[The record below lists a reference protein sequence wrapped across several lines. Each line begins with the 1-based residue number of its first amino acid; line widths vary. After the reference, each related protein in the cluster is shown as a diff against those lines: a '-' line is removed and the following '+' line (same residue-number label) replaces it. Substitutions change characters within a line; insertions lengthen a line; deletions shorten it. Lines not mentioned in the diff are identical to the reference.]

1 MGTVNIDINMEKP
14 CKKCG
19 QMGALP
25 SDLCL
30 SCAGDAAFAKA
41 DAARK
46 KEALKFTKIKVSTK
60 DAGKNDTGKNR
71 IHLEWKSPKGSDKD
85 DHMLNSADKAA
96 PSFHEALQALSQDV
110 IEMCEL
116 PDDYRKRIIVKSV
129 SLSHTDGIIGATITA
144 TMELEDSNSPLNLNA
159 PHKFEEAISEP
170 GDPKQILDPACSRRI
185 HMLIIEAEQ
194 FVKGVRQQIDAFAE
208 MSVS

>member
-1 MGTVNIDINMEKP
+1 MAPVNIDINMDNP

-25 SDLCL
+25 SGLCL
-30 SCAGDAAFAKA
+30 SCAGDAALKTKKA
-41 DAARK
+41 
-46 KEALKFTKIKVSTK
+46 EALKFTKIKVSTK
-60 DAGKNDTGKNR
+60 DAGKNDTYKNR
-71 IHLEWKSPKGSDKD
+71 IHLEWKRPKGSDLD

-96 PSFHEALQALSQDV
+96 PSFHDALQALSQDV

-129 SLSHTDGIIGATITA
+129 SLSHTDGIVGATITA
-144 TMELEDSNSPLNLNA
+144 TMELEDSNSPLNLNT
-159 PHKFEEAISEP
+159 PHKFEEALSEP

-194 FVKGVRQQIDAFAE
+194 FVAGKREQTDMFAGAGAKAAA
-208 MSVS
+208 